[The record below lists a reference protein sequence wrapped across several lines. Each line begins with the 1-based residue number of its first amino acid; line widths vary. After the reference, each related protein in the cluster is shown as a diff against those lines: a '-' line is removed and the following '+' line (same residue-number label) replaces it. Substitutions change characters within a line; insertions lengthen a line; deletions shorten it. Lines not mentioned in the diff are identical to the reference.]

1 MLGNPCLHKD
11 QPIINAVRFLGQLLD
26 YLHRNS
32 INQRERYKIDILD
45 LAMLSPRL
53 SY

>member
-1 MLGNPCLHKD
+1 MSGYSFSDK
-11 QPIINAVRFLGQLLD
+11 FLDMIKLE
-26 YLHRNS
+26 LHRNS